1 MRTTLLLLLVSALS
15 LWGILIVDR
24 MPPQHSPWA
33 PLDLA
38 DPPGFATAFKLA
50 RLRDAP
56 GRCRAV
62 LDRSALETAPID
74 DRNEGGFCSL
84 RNAVAIERSA
94 VRYSGPVRV
103 SCPMAAALYLWER
116 EIVAPAAARHLGTRV
131 TRIDHL
137 GTYSCRR
144 VNGGVTGRPSQHAT
158 ANAID
163 VAAFRLADGRRVSVL
178 SDWRGDPGE
187 RAFLRE
193 VRDGGCRLFRG
204 VTMRRIAI
212 TFTSTWDRTAS
223 VAEHLLS

>member
-1 MRTTLLLLLVSALS
+1 MRTAVCLLLLMMLCLAIIVA
-15 LWGILIVDR
+15 VDR
-24 MPPQHSPWA
+24 LPPQHSPWA

-38 DPPGFATAFKLA
+38 DPAGFATGLKLA
-50 RLRDAP
+50 RLRGDP
-56 GRCRAV
+56 GQCLGV
-62 LDRSALETAPID
+62 LDRSALEITPIA
-74 DRNEGGFCSL
+74 DRTESGFCGW
-84 RNAVAIERSA
+84 RDAVAIDRSTI
-94 VRYSGPVRV
+94 RYSGPVRV
-103 SCPMAAALYLWER
+103 SCPMAAALYIWER
-116 EIVAPAAARHLGTRV
+116 EVVAPAAARHLGTRV

-163 VAAFRLADGRRVSVL
+163 VAAFWLSDGRRVAVL

-204 VTMRRIAI
+204 VLSPDYNEAHRDHFHLDMGPY
-212 TFTSTWDRTAS
+212 S
-223 VAEHLLS
+223 VCR